1 MSLDLLLVG
10 AAVAALALVALAILA
25 PTDRARALALVGS
38 VGLVVSVAQNSAP
51 SVLRNGAYV
60 LGIAV
65 LVLAELR
72 SSRRARGS
80 TPLVAVIAG
89 WWGLVILVVALTQ
102 SYNVSALML
111 QATFILTMVWS
122 ISRATAADLSW
133 LVTSILV
140 LAAAQTVL
148 GLAEVFGSVEPV
160 WGYRGGLER
169 ENPFQTDLVRAQ
181 GTMGHPIVLGYLEG
195 LAVVLAW
202 ANPFRLRQ
210 AVRLPLLSAAVVGL
224 VLSGTRSAVLVAAI
238 AIAAHI
244 VLRLDA
250 FRLLRSLF
258 LLLAAAVLVAVL
270 DFGLTQLALDT
281 IDSGSWVHRLGS
293 LQAVP
298 NLLGREGWELWW
310 GSGYGSEREL
320 FSRGYIVLTY
330 GLPVV
335 DNFFVYLLGTT
346 GIVGLGLTL
355 AILVVSF
362 LRGQRYVKAAVIYVM
377 GMFFSFDTTVWF
389 SSGVLMFVVLALAA
403 SYQGGGDTGR
413 RVVPRR
419 RRRARRVSGGVTT
432 APVDQRDAA
441 ELLQTATTAPAH

>member
-1 MSLDLLLVG
+1 MSLDFLLVG
-10 AAVAALALVALAILA
+10 GALAALALVVLAIIA
-25 PTDRARALALVGS
+25 PPERTRALALVGA
-38 VGLVVSVAQNSAP
+38 VGLVVIVAQNSAP
-51 SVLRNGAYV
+51 SVLRNGAFV
-60 LGIAV
+60 LGVAV

-72 SSRRARGS
+72 SSRRAQGS
-80 TPLVAVIAG
+80 APLLAMIVS

-111 QATFILTMVWS
+111 QAAFVLTMVWS
-122 ISRATAADLSW
+122 ISRSTAVDLSW

-140 LAAAQTVL
+140 LAAAQTLL
-148 GLAEVFGSVEPV
+148 GAAEVFGDVEPL

-202 ANPFRLRQ
+202 ANPFGLRQ
-210 AVRLPLLSAAVVGL
+210 AVRLPLLGAAVVGV

-238 AIAAHI
+238 AIVAHI

-250 FRLLRSLF
+250 FRLLRGLF

-281 IDSGSWVHRLGS
+281 VDSGSWVHRLGS

-346 GIVGLGLTL
+346 GIVGLALTL
-355 AILVVSF
+355 AILVFAF
-362 LRGQRYVKAAVIYVM
+362 LRGQRYVKAAVVYVT

-389 SSGVLMFVVLALAA
+389 SSGVLMFVMLALAV
-403 SYQGGGDTGR
+403 SHQGGGEPGH
-413 RVVPRR
+413 RVV
-419 RRRARRVSGGVTT
+419 RRARRRPRGVSDGVTT
-432 APVDQRDAA
+432 TPADQQDAA
-441 ELLQTATTAPAH
+441 EQFQATVTVPTH